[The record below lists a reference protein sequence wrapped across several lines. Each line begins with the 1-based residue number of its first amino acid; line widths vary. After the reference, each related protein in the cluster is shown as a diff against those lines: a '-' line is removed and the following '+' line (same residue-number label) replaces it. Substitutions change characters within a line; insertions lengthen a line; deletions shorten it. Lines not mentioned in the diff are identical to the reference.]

1 LATIFLTFGL
11 SHGAI
16 DHLTEKKIT
25 TSKALLQ
32 FVGTYIG
39 KGLLFA
45 LFWWMAPTLALIGFI
60 LFSAWHFG
68 QADYTAWRIKN
79 SFDTLLWGLCV
90 L

>member
-1 LATIFLTFGL
+1 LLSLLLIRFEYATIVWGILATIFLTFGL

-60 LFSAWHFG
+60 
-68 QADYTAWRIKN
+68 
-79 SFDTLLWGLCV
+79 
-90 L
+90 